1 MTAAAEVAA
10 VEVLVPINYLN
21 DMMRERDG
29 DRPFVPR
36 ELLDV
41 SDVTAASTSRGSR
54 SDKKR
59 SSASK
64 GCGGGG
70 SEEGPGI
77 IKGGGSVK
85 KGRGLSKPLRIPRK
99 SKAKSDSDDA
109 DDDGFSFGRMM
120 SIMIHDDAKLPG

>member
-1 MTAAAEVAA
+1 MMTAAAEVAA
-10 VEVLVPINYLN
+10 AEVLALISYLN
-21 DMMRERDG
+21 DMMREHDG

-41 SDVTAASTSRGSR
+41 SDVTAASTNRGSR

-59 SSASK
+59 SSRASK
-64 GCGGGG
+64 GG
-70 SEEGPGI
+70 
-77 IKGGGSVK
+77 GGGSVK
-85 KGRGLSKPLRIPRK
+85 KGKGLSKPLRIPQK

-120 SIMIHDDAKLPG
+120 SMMMMMQNRLDNEQRERQYKSES